1 MNVQRANE
9 RWDDASWKR
18 RFFTIWTGQAF
29 SLFGSTLVGFALI
42 WWLTQSTG
50 SATVLATA
58 SLAGLLPQV
67 FLSPLA
73 GALVDRWNRRVVMIC
88 ADASIAAVTLVL
100 AYLFLA
106 GAAQVWHVY
115 VVMFVRSALGA
126 FHWPAV
132 QASTSL
138 MVPERHLSR
147 VAGINRALEGAMN
160 IIAPP
165 LGALL
170 LSVLPMQGILA
181 IDIVTALLAVS
192 PLFFIRIP
200 QPARAV
206 NAVQG
211 MGQPGAKPSVWQD
224 MREGFRY
231 VWGWPGLLAILLMAT
246 VLNFLSNPA
255 FALLPI
261 LVTKHFGGQ
270 ALELGWVNSAWG
282 IGVVAGGLVLG
293 VWGGFKR
300 RMVTSMIG
308 LVGMGL
314 GILVIG
320 VAPATMFVLALGGML
335 LAGFANPITNGPL
348 FAILQS
354 VVAPEMQGRVMSL
367 VGSIASA
374 MSPLSLLVAGPLADA
389 LGVRVWYW
397 ISGGT
402 FILIAIVA
410 VLTPAIMNLD
420 RKGAMKTD
428 QPAPAVAATLDAGDV
443 VL

>member
-1 MNVQRANE
+1 M
-9 RWDDASWKR
+9 
-18 RFFTIWTGQAF
+18 
-29 SLFGSTLVGFALI
+29 
-42 WWLTQSTG
+42 LT
-50 SATVLATA
+50 
-58 SLAGLLPQV
+58 
-67 FLSPLA
+67 
-73 GALVDRWNRRVVMIC
+73 
-88 ADASIAAVTLVL
+88 
-100 AYLFLA
+100 YLFLA

-115 VVMFVRSALGA
+115 VIMFVRSSLSA
-126 FHWPAV
+126 FHWPAM

-138 MVPERHLSR
+138 MVPEQHLSR
-147 VAGINRALEGAMN
+147 VAGINQALSGTMN

-170 LSVLPMQGILA
+170 LGVLPMQGILA
-181 IDIVTALLAVS
+181 IDIVTALLAVT

-200 QPARAV
+200 QPAGAAPLAGR
-206 NAVQG
+206 
-211 MGQPGAKPSVWQD
+211 PSAKPSVWQD